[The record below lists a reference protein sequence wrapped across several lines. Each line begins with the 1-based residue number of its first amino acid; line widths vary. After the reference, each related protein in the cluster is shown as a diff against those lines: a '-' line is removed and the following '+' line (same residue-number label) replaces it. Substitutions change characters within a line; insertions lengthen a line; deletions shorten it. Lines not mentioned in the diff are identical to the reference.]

1 MDMHILVLSLTGAL
15 FVGAFLLLWR
25 LLRYRTKV
33 RRHDAVVDRAVA
45 QMRQTGIFFALGL
58 NPDPADI
65 AKLQTK
71 LKAEW
76 GYEGEIDGH
85 PNSEM
90 LEAIDRMAEARG
102 VDVDAEVL
110 AQLPVSRSAEVLP
123 EALRQELVISQA
135 QEHLTEARSTRHRGH
150 RVA

>member
-15 FVGAFLLLWR
+15 FVGALLLLWR

-33 RRHDAVVDRAVA
+33 RRRDAVVDKAVA
-45 QMRQTGIFFALGL
+45 QLRQTGIFFALGL
-58 NPDPADI
+58 NPDPEYI

-71 LKAEW
+71 LRDEW

-102 VDVDAEVL
+102 VNVDAEVL
-110 AQLPVSRSAEVLP
+110 AKLPVSRSAAVLP
-123 EALRQELVISQA
+123 EELRQELVIPQA
-135 QEHLTEARSTRHRGH
+135 QEHLARARPAFHRGR